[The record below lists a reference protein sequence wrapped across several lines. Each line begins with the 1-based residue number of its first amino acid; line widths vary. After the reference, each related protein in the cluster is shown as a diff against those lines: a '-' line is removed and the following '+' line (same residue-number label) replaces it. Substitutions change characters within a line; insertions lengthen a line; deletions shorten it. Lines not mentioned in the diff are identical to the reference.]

1 MRTHARI
8 RSRRTSHYPIV
19 GLALAGAI
27 LNGMTSQARADA
39 TRQAINS
46 PAFEVASVKP
56 NRSGTT
62 QANAGLQPNGVNL
75 INLPLRGI
83 IQIAYGIQQP
93 AKLVGV
99 PDWTITERFDIVGRT
114 AGNASGDE
122 IRLMLQSLLVDRF
135 KLVARRDTRP
145 LDAYALVL
153 ARKDGRLGDHL
164 RPSTSNCTP
173 PPTVAGAGARSNGG
187 QPTTAPASA
196 DMCGP
201 RTGGAG
207 RLILEGSPIAQFTS
221 LLALTAGR
229 AIVNKTGLTGRYDI
243 DLTYVPERPGPG
255 FATDNAPAANDPNAP
270 SLFTALQEQLGL
282 KLERDQQP
290 QDVLVIERVERPT
303 ED

>member
-1 MRTHARI
+1 MLR
-8 RSRRTSHYPIV
+8 
-19 GLALAGAI
+19 G
-27 LNGMTSQARADA
+27 
-39 TRQAINS
+39 RQVNS

-114 AGNASGDE
+114 AGTASGDE

-173 PPTVAGAGARSNGG
+173 PPTVAGARGNGG
-187 QPTTAPASA
+187 QPTTAPASTFYV
-196 DMCGP
+196 
-201 RTGGAG
+201 RTTHRRSPAG
-207 RLILEGSPIAQFTS
+207 SILEGSPIAQFTS

-229 AIVNKTGLTGRYDI
+229 AIVDKTGLTGRYDI

-282 KLERDQQP
+282 KLERNQQP

>member
-1 MRTHARI
+1 MRTHART
-8 RSRRTSHYPIV
+8 RSGRTNDSPIV

-27 LNGMTSQARADA
+27 LNVITYQIRADEP
-39 TRQAINS
+39 RQ
-46 PAFEVASVKP
+46 PANGPTFEVASVKP

-83 IQIAYGIQQP
+83 IQIAYGIPQP

-114 AGNASGDE
+114 AGPSSGDE
-122 IRLMLQSLLVDRF
+122 IRLMLQTLLVERF

-145 LDAYALVL
+145 LGAYALVL

-173 PPTVAGAGARSNGG
+173 PPTIAARGNGG
-187 QPTTAPASA
+187 QPTTAPASGS
-196 DMCGP
+196 MCGP
-201 RTGGAG
+201 RTGGPG

-229 AIVNKTGLTGRYDI
+229 AIVDKTGLTGRYDI